1 MFESSIKG
9 SKKWVKNTNQA
20 NIKTTQIPKG
30 NGRKVEMLEIHERDE
45 DAQKYEKRKE
55 REERFKMLV
64 AN

>member
-45 DAQKYEKRKE
+45 DAQKYEKRRKG
-55 REERFKMLV
+55 RRGLKC
-64 AN
+64 

>member
-30 NGRKVEMLEIHERDE
+30 NGRKVEMLEIHERGM
-45 DAQKYEKRKE
+45 
-55 REERFKMLV
+55 KMHKNMKNEGKGGEV
-64 AN
+64 